1 MHHPGTGKT
10 IPYPEP
16 LSDVN
21 RFSPELIIYWAN
33 KVVIEIEKEKVVNTI
48 SRLIE
53 QKAMGPRKEMRP
65 RKDGQGQEEVTIQVS
80 EKEIQEAQAN
90 LQKLTGAYEDNSSKY
105 LKTLGEIDKKNE
117 FS

>member
-53 QKAMGPRKEMRP
+53 QKAMGPRK
-65 RKDGQGQEEVTIQVS
+65 DGQGQEEVTIQVS

>member
-16 LSDVN
+16 FTDVN
-21 RFSPELIIYWAN
+21 RFSPELLTYWAN

-65 RKDGQGQEEVTIQVS
+65 RKDGQGMEEVTIQVS